1 VNIFNGVAI
10 HSQSIEGRFCSQF
23 LCLHATVNG
32 PPEAVDGAVGAQ
44 NPAGEAFPA
53 GIDLPNAEKPPISER
68 LQTNW

>member
-1 VNIFNGVAI
+1 MDFTLPLRSRAMGPRYTLRYTDPGFVHKA
-10 HSQSIEGRFCSQF
+10 
-23 LCLHATVNG
+23 HA
-32 PPEAVDGAVGAQ
+32 EAVDGAVGAQ